1 VAATSGGVAIVVT
14 VDGVG
19 RVWSSPRP
27 SYIDQ
32 ALIMQAAALYDRRK
46 TLNGVIAGS
55 ETLGVFR
62 VGRFDPDIE
71 RMINDESWGV
81 R

>member
-1 VAATSGGVAIVVT
+1 
-14 VDGVG
+14 
-19 RVWSSPRP
+19 
-27 SYIDQ
+27 
-32 ALIMQAAALYDRRK
+32 MQAAALWDRRK
-46 TLNGVIAGS
+46 TLNGVVAGS
-55 ETLGVFR
+55 ETLGPFR